1 MIANSGCSLPP
12 LIMFKAKWWKTCCGK
27 ASYTIATL
35 MEAMKGNLISDIFE
49 VKVDGEKFTY

>member
-1 MIANSGCSLPP
+1 
-12 LIMFKAKWWKTCCGK
+12 MFKAKWWKTCCGK